1 MTDHEYLNK
10 RWHDICYVARVS
22 YNYHRRRQRYWDLM
36 NKETQA
42 LGILLGAGTMTKALE
57 AYVPWF
63 GAAISGIG
71 LLSLVYAYS
80 DRQVQHRDL
89 ADEYARF
96 LAEIAQKGQREYSES
111 DLGEWEARQQL
122 INAKEPPTLRTL
134 TVICENEE
142 RQALGQ
148 EIIVRPNWFK
158 RLLAD
163 IFSF

>member
-1 MTDHEYLNK
+1 
-10 RWHDICYVARVS
+10 
-22 YNYHRRRQRYWDLM
+22 
-36 NKETQA
+36 
-42 LGILLGAGTMTKALE
+42 MTKALE